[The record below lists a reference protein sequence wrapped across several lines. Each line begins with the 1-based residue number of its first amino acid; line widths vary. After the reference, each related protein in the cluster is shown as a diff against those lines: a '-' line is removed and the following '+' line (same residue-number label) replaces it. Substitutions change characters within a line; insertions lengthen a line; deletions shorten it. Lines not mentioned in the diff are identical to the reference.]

1 MIHYETDVMGRIRSV
16 VLGNERYSAAR
27 EYKDNPFIYISI
39 IGPIYATGPT

>member
-1 MIHYETDVMGRIRSV
+1 VIYYETDVMRRIHSV
-16 VLGNERYSAAR
+16 VLGYKRYSAAR